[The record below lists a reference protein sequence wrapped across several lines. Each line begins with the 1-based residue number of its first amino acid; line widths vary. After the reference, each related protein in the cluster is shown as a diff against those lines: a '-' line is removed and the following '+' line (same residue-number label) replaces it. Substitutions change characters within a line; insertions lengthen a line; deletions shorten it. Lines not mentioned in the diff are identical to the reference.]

1 RPPWARRCHGSIA
14 LFTAKW
20 DNMTVKTLTI
30 RVRLPMWGWKHGSS
44 DMSDQTAPKVQKT
57 EEEWRKELTPEQFH
71 VMRQAG
77 TERPFTG
84 PHMNNKKAVEYHC
97 AGCGKLLFDSETKY
111 ESGSGW
117 PSFWAP
123 AKEDAVALEED
134 TSHGMRR
141 IEVRCADCEAHLGH
155 LFNDG
160 PNPTG
165 LRYCM
170 NGTALA
176 FEERK
181 DD

>member
-1 RPPWARRCHGSIA
+1 
-14 LFTAKW
+14 
-20 DNMTVKTLTI
+20 
-30 RVRLPMWGWKHGSS
+30 
-44 DMSDQTAPKVQKT
+44 MSNQTAPKVRKS
-57 EEEWRKELTPEQFH
+57 EEEWREQLTPEQFH
-71 VMRQAG
+71 VTRQAG
-77 TERPFTG
+77 TERAFTG
-84 PHMNNKKAVEYHC
+84 PYWDNKRPGRYRC
-97 AGCGKLLFDSETKY
+97 ISCGKLLFDSETKFD
-111 ESGSGW
+111 SGTGW

-123 AKEDAVALEED
+123 VEQDAVALDED

-176 FEERK
+176 FEERDEDK
-181 DD
+181 NG

>member
-1 RPPWARRCHGSIA
+1 
-14 LFTAKW
+14 
-20 DNMTVKTLTI
+20 
-30 RVRLPMWGWKHGSS
+30 
-44 DMSDQTAPKVQKT
+44 MSDQTAPKVQKSD
-57 EEEWRKELTPEQFH
+57 EEWREQLTPEQYH
-71 VMRQAG
+71 VMRKGG
-77 TERPFTG
+77 TERAFTG
-84 PHMNNKKAVEYHC
+84 PHLNNKKAGEYHC

-123 AKEDAVALEED
+123 AEQDAVALDED